1 MIRSLFYLTPLI
13 FGVFSYQNYNDNSYG
28 DQYFPK
34 AQHITQ
40 LLYMDKTL
48 SCGVVS
54 VNREEQG
61 WFSGEDCLIFLYIN
75 NKLVAHGAG
84 MSLQHKYNSLII
96 SKVRCEAHCENNYY
110 KDRNITPSMIEINKT
125 IFIGLCSGA
134 GVAFLLLIVAIICG
148 VRHCRGHYYKKVQE
162 EGEPMN
168 LEKHTPM
175 SPVPTAPPKSAHE
188 AELANEVRKKKISE
202 SSESSSDEDNVDGN
216 MYNYNPN
223 SRYNYAEMT
232 SEI

>member
-1 MIRSLFYLTPLI
+1 MIRSLFYLTALL
-13 FGVFSYQNYNDNSYG
+13 FGVASSQNYNDNSFG
-28 DQYFPK
+28 DQYFPQ

-40 LLYMDKTL
+40 LVYVDKTL

-54 VNREEQG
+54 VNKNEQG
-61 WFSGEDCLIFLYIN
+61 RFSGEDCSMFLYVN
-75 NKLVAHGAG
+75 NKRVAYQLG
-84 MSLQHKYNSLII
+84 MSIQYKYKSLVI
-96 SKVRCEAHCENNYY
+96 SKVRCEAQCENELY
-110 KDRNITPSMIEINKT
+110 KDRNITPSLIEINRT

-148 VRHCRGHYYKKVQE
+148 VRHCRGHYYKKVKD

-168 LEKHTPM
+168 LEKHTPL
-175 SPVPTAPPKSAHE
+175 SPVPTAPPKSALD
-188 AELANEVRKKKISE
+188 AELATEVRKKKISE

-223 SRYNYAEMT
+223 SKYNYAEMT